1 MSDTGW
7 SQEWDELYAAG
18 EHANQWPFDD
28 VRRLCGPLLPEF
40 DEDKVFRILELGC
53 GVANNEKFL
62 DATGH
67 LYYGVDGSA
76 SAFMPDPSRHFPYEE
91 EGFNL
96 AVSDF
101 TREIPWPDVQSLAV
115 FHKNGKR
122 KELPSYQ
129 KGRSF
134 QFRYVFLL
142 HTQKFRL
149 LGETFLIN
157 GINPQIVPK

>member
-1 MSDTGW
+1 MIQIIYITAV
-7 SQEWDELYAAG
+7 LYNSS
-18 EHANQWPFDD
+18 E
-28 VRRLCGPLLPEF
+28 
-40 DEDKVFRILELGC
+40 I
-53 GVANNEKFL
+53 
-62 DATGH
+62 
-67 LYYGVDGSA
+67 
-76 SAFMPDPSRHFPYEE
+76 
-91 EGFNL
+91 
-96 AVSDF
+96 VSF
-101 TREIPWPDVQSLAV
+101 PWPDVQSLAV

-157 GINPQIVPK
+157 AINPQIVPK